1 MSDPSTRPLALATAV
16 ELATLTALLVDLA
29 TVHWA
34 PLASAVG
41 PLHGTAYLVTAV
53 LAWHL
58 PVPDPYGAA
67 ACRAARSTSRPP
79 TAGTSPR
86 SRTPRG
92 TGSCQAR
99 TAVTR

>member
-53 LAWHL
+53 LAWQL
-58 PVPDPYGAA
+58 PVRRGVRLRGLVPAVGGLLVLHAA
-67 ACRAARSTSRPP
+67 GR
-79 TAGTSPR
+79 
-86 SRTPRG
+86 RG
-92 TGSCQAR
+92 
-99 TAVTR
+99 